1 MSDELTLEIPV
12 DPAYAVTARLFVA
25 TAARDLGLRDGSVD
39 DLRLAVSELVANA
52 VETGEPGPIALTVA
66 TEAGGL
72 LVLATGVGPIG
83 DAPPISRRSLLQALM
98 DIDVSVPVG
107 SVRLR
112 MPLRD
117 EEDPLR

>member
-1 MSDELTLEIPV
+1 MPDELTLEIPV

-52 VETGEPGPIALTVA
+52 VETGEPGPIALTIA
-66 TEAGGL
+66 TEPGGL

-83 DAPPISRRSLLQALM
+83 DEPPISRRTLLQALM
-98 DIDVSVPVG
+98 DTDVSVTEG
-107 SVRLR
+107 AVRLR
-112 MPLRD
+112 MPLLGA
-117 EEDPLR
+117 EEPLA